1 MTEYKCEFLNEDSAT
16 SHRAPLALED
26 LLNERAEEGW
36 NLKMLKRIPIG
47 WLVVFEKV
55 SA

>member
-1 MTEYKCEFLNEDSAT
+1 MTEYKCEFLNEDSGT
-16 SHRAPLALED
+16 SHRAPAVMED

-36 NLKMLKRIPIG
+36 QLRALKRIPIG
-47 WLVVFEKV
+47 WLIVFEKV